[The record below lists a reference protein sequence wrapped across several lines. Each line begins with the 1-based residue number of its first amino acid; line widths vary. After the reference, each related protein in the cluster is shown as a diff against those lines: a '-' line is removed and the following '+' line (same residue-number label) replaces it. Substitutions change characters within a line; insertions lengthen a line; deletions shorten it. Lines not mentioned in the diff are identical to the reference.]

1 MTGKRMRWA
10 GVALAAAGLSGCHQG
25 ENPFGLRG
33 RSKVPYVV
41 ERPGYGAQ
49 PGMDRLH
56 LSGYA
61 GHNYGPGPIVEPI
74 PRPVR

>member
-1 MTGKRMRWA
+1 MTTKWTRWA
-10 GVALAAAGLSGCHQG
+10 GIALAAAGLSGCHQG

-41 ERPGYGAQ
+41 ERPGYGEQ
-49 PGMDRLH
+49 PGTDRLH

-61 GHNYGPGPIVEPI
+61 GYNYGPAPIITPIDRPEP
-74 PRPVR
+74 